1 MTRDPW
7 HRKAT
12 RNRNATMLLRGLAV
26 ILLVLY
32 VSFLVGARFA

>member
-7 HRKAT
+7 HRRAIK
-12 RNRNATMLLRGLAV
+12 NRNTTMLLRGFAV
-26 ILLVLY
+26 LVLVLY

>member
-12 RNRNATMLLRGLAV
+12 RNRNATMVLRGLAA
-26 ILLVLY
+26 ILLALY
-32 VSFLVGARFA
+32 LSLLVGARFA